1 MKELTKILFEVG
13 MLVMG
18 RTSQQFE
25 LFGLDFMVDWKYQV
39 WLIECNSNPSIDI
52 CCSLLNK
59 LVPNMLDN
67 LLTIAVDPY
76 FPPSE
81 KKVMRTETDFVSD
94 KFNFELL
101 LDASQ
106 EN

>member
-1 MKELTKILFEVG
+1 
-13 MLVMG
+13 MG

-67 LLTIAVDPY
+67 LLTIVVDPY

-81 KKVMRTETDFVSD
+81 KKVMRT
-94 KFNFELL
+94 
-101 LDASQ
+101 
-106 EN
+106 